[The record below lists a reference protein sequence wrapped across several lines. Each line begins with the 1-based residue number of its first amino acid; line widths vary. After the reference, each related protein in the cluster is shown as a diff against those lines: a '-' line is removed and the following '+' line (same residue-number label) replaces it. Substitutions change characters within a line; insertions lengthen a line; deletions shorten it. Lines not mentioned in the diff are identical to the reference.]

1 MINSIWIEL
10 HQEMPRHPKTL
21 ALAQAL
27 KISRREA
34 VGLLVDL
41 WTWGLNCADENG
53 QLRGITDEGIAMAMD
68 WPYKQ
73 AGKLAAALVSCGW
86 IDGQNGEYSLHD
98 WADYTTKLSEKRKD
112 AERKR
117 EARKREK
124 CKDTSEEIATKR
136 KENPRNVRG
145 QSGDVPRKNTVNP
158 RADITE
164 PNLTEPYNKTTSN
177 SNAASIPG
185 EADVS
190 GSMAA
195 LRCVC
200 DEFSKAVHT
209 PSEKEREQLRLLLDE
224 YGESTLLAAI
234 RDAAGKGRSVNYLRT
249 ILESWKRSGMPP
261 PGKATASPSF
271 DLDEYERT
279 SRFGYFAKGDAK

>member
-1 MINSIWIEL
+1 M
-10 HQEMPRHPKTL
+10 
-21 ALAQAL
+21 
-27 KISRREA
+27 
-34 VGLLVDL
+34 
-41 WTWGLNCADENG
+41 
-53 QLRGITDEGIAMAMD
+53 
-68 WPYKQ
+68 
-73 AGKLAAALVSCGW
+73 
-86 IDGQNGEYSLHD
+86 
-98 WADYTTKLSEKRKD
+98 
-112 AERKR
+112 
-117 EARKREK
+117 
-124 CKDTSEEIATKR
+124 
-136 KENPRNVRG
+136 
-145 QSGDVPRKNTVNP
+145 
-158 RADITE
+158 
-164 PNLTEPYNKTTSN
+164 
-177 SNAASIPG
+177 
-185 EADVS
+185 S